1 MTTSHSAEKFTGDQ
15 QVEAINVG
23 NVVTR
28 AINRREGQ
36 HSFCVFLIWITA
48 FFFGCISR

>member
-1 MTTSHSAEKFTGDQ
+1 MTTSHSAEKFTGEQ

-28 AINRREGQ
+28 AINRRGVNI
-36 HSFCVFLIWITA
+36 HFVHFLFA
-48 FFFGCISR
+48 